1 MPFPT
6 IRYKTVLNQSTSND
20 PNKNKQ
26 LELHVENRNKILFE
40 LQHSYNRYSYC
51 HSSELGDNFTS
62 NLSKTDRR
70 LFSSV
75 VENLLIEMN
84 RKQLKK
90 IVDNNNT
97 DCCRCK
103 QFLNIP
109 QNLIGACENISDYTE
124 EYVADLNFVQSKNFV
139 LCNQESDIEG
149 NDQKNFINPLSNK
162 QESDTN
168 FDDDSVYTS
177 SIDLLCNIQRN
188 KRHRQET
195 YNQQINPE
203 NAISTQKKINPS
215 VFASFQSLEG
225 YFNIQAN
232 TQQNIVVNNYIVPDS
247 DKEYSSSSDM
257 FRDSLERQDT
267 SNSVGNEV
275 SELLEESD
283 LTNKKSVE
291 CSLIVQNNDAL
302 KNAYLEAEN
311 DLVVPSDD
319 NNFSN
324 ITLLNENCSLYKQ
337 NRSQLRIQL
346 TSDSSR
352 QTLTQAW
359 DWNFYDNCPVISSSQ
374 IKDVESPQKDSA
386 YDTYQLSV
394 ERIPTYTNCNRE
406 KEDVS
411 TFYSQKLKNITPYQR
426 NESTNDTRDLEFL
439 TIDITKESSIFD
451 QNQQL
456 CLSPFYQENN
466 RSMNSNSEKSC
477 TYSRNSQRCKNLI
490 EDIEYEKRGSKEKK
504 LKSVHESIVSKIYEK
519 EEKISSQWLGFM
531 LDTLNIDAVTFQS
544 VKMIFSVLQ
553 HEQIAT
559 QYMRKRCWK
568 GTLEQQAV
576 NAILDFCDISEIRN
590 KTNIYT
596 QEIVQI
602 AIGTL
607 DKIIGTTELN
617 KKYRVIF
624 CGKRNE
630 QSEEEII
637 PPVVDLWKKQLNFEG
652 VIIEDNMQTRERRW
666 LIILD
671 DFAVIATENFIQ
683 FAKKSR
689 ILVKLLTCN

>member
-1 MPFPT
+1 
-6 IRYKTVLNQSTSND
+6 
-20 PNKNKQ
+20 
-26 LELHVENRNKILFE
+26 
-40 LQHSYNRYSYC
+40 
-51 HSSELGDNFTS
+51 
-62 NLSKTDRR
+62 
-70 LFSSV
+70 
-75 VENLLIEMN
+75 
-84 RKQLKK
+84 KQLKK

-124 EYVADLNFVQSKNFV
+124 EYVADLNFVQSIVWLK
-139 LCNQESDIEG
+139 SATMYMRDISVEQFHLIFYKQWTNIG

-602 AIGTL
+602 AIADIYSVINQL
-607 DKIIGTTELN
+607 HIIFYALTFCFE
-617 KKYRVIF
+617 KYRVIF

-689 ILVKLLTCN
+689 ILVKLLT